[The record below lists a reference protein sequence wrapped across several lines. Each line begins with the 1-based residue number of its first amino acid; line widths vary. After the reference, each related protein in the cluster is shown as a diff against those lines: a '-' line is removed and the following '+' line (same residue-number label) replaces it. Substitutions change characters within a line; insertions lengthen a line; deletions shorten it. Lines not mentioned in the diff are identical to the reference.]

1 MFTLGR
7 NTIKQKRGTAICTKF
22 APPYNIFFIAE
33 LEEKKRKWSEYKPY
47 FWWRL
52 IDNMFFLWED
62 SDNKLKSFIAK
73 INNVHFTI
81 NFTAESSKISI
92 NFLNFTASLIE
103 GVKETD
109 LHIKPTVIFIVKKV
123 HHIIRLNRICSAIN
137 SCDQRCNN
145 LVRLLLERSYSS
157 KLVRIKIRYT
167 GKILQQS
174 GN

>member
-81 NFTAESSKISI
+81 NFTVESSKISI

-109 LHIKPTVIFIVKKV
+109 LHIKPTVIYKLFIPSFS
-123 HHIIRLNRICSAIN
+123 L
-137 SCDQRCNN
+137 
-145 LVRLLLERSYSS
+145 
-157 KLVRIKIRYT
+157 
-167 GKILQQS
+167 
-174 GN
+174 